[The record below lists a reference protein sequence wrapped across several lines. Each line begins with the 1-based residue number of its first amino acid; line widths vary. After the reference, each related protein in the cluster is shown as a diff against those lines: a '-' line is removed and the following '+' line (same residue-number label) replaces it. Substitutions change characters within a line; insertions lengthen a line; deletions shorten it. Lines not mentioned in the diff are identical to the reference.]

1 MQKKLSQIKPYP
13 KNAKKHPKKQVEQ
26 IANSIKEFGFNQ
38 PIVVDKQ
45 GTIIVGHGR
54 YEAAKLLQME
64 SVPVVELDISE
75 EKAKA
80 YRLADNK
87 LNESDCEMQLV
98 IDELMEMDE
107 YLVGLTGFD
116 DDLIKKITED
126 EINFGV
132 SKTVRTKR
140 GDLYEVG
147 PHKILCGDAT
157 DHNDY
162 IKLLGTEKAR
172 LVFTDPPYSIDY
184 LSGAG
189 VSYDSTKFGG
199 TGGQIFNDDKSP
211 EEALIFYTDALNK
224 IHEFTTEDV
233 NIYWWFTS
241 RLTDINMDAFR
252 ESKWHYS
259 QTIIWLK
266 NSLIYSPG
274 QLYHRIYEP
283 CMVGWKEGQVH
294 YQDLN
299 FSKYSELWT
308 LEIKTFAD
316 HLDVWYNKRDN
327 TSRYIHPTQKPI
339 ALAERALKRSSEQND
354 IVLDAFGGSGSTM
367 MACDQMGRRC
377 RTMELD
383 PKYCDAMV
391 QRYVDF
397 TSNTEVL
404 KNGKVE
410 IWEISESAK
419 KELAKKKK
427 EHGKSKQD
435 NT

>member
-1 MQKKLSQIKPYP
+1 
-13 KNAKKHPKKQVEQ
+13 
-26 IANSIKEFGFNQ
+26 
-38 PIVVDKQ
+38 
-45 GTIIVGHGR
+45 
-54 YEAAKLLQME
+54 
-64 SVPVVELDISE
+64 
-75 EKAKA
+75 
-80 YRLADNK
+80 
-87 LNESDCEMQLV
+87 MQLV

-126 EINFGV
+126 EIYFGV
-132 SKTVRTKR
+132 SKTARTKR